1 MQPSNQGA
9 MKIYHAKPVN
19 CFGSCASDLIVV
31 QTGRKPWC
39 HCEKMRFLR
48 LIRKT
53 RHTQKDF
60 FSFLCLCFCFAS
72 RPSRKRFM
80 FEVYTCTFPQLEYF
94 IPLRM
99 KKYKYN
105 VLRQAVPLFLDF
117 NEKKAGR
124 EAKKLPNST
133 SLCQKLQN
141 TTNQLSLIRDL
152 NQDCQEIINNR
163 SDLVGF
169 TFLFCCT
176 A

>member
-9 MKIYHAKPVN
+9 MKNYHAKPVN

-48 LIRKT
+48 PIRKT
-53 RHTQKDF
+53 RHTHKDF

-80 FEVYTCTFPQLEYF
+80 FEVYTCTFPQPEYF

-105 VLRQAVPLFLDF
+105 VLRQAVPLSLDF
-117 NEKKAGR
+117 NEKNGTGSKKIVKQYQPSL
-124 EAKKLPNST
+124 EIAKHYQPTPTYLRS
-133 SLCQKLQN
+133 
-141 TTNQLSLIRDL
+141 QLGLLGDY
-152 NQDCQEIINNR
+152 Q
-163 SDLVGF
+163 
-169 TFLFCCT
+169 
-176 A
+176 